1 MCWEP
6 PDPRA
11 EFLKLKTKI
20 VFLRSKILIFNFFSD
35 RKFFRTKKFSDP
47 KIEKI
52 VFFEKSFF
60 LCFLFD
66 SEKKIGPIVSIFNII
81 GISECR
87 FENNLECMF
96 ENDRLDWKHTFLRK
110 SRRNETKL
118 SRYHMIILTYFC
130 VFMWLEFIFSDC
142 RFGIYLANL
151 EFI

>member
-1 MCWEP
+1 MHCVWGNW
-6 PDPRA
+6 A
-11 EFLKLKTKI
+11 GLLKTSRKNT
-20 VFLRSKILIFNFFSD
+20 KTFSEPHSNT
-35 RKFFRTKKFSDP
+35 F
-47 KIEKI
+47 
-52 VFFEKSFF
+52 
-60 LCFLFD
+60 
-66 SEKKIGPIVSIFNII
+66 FNII

-151 EFI
+151 EFISQSWNLCLWNSVWLSIALQYNCASPRDSAGRVPTGPI